1 MAKIKSDFWK
11 TDWFLGLVIAL
22 MFILFFRNSDLIQS
36 LERKAY
42 DGAVK
47 MSSKNPNDKIAI
59 IAIDDQSISNI
70 GRWPWSRE
78 IHADMIDKLTAA
90 KAKVV
95 GNTVFFFEPQQ
106 DPGFVYVNKLMELHR
121 KAAAAA
127 QASPALTATDPAAP
141 APAGLPPEFAD
152 MGKLLKEAELALNT
166 DRRLA
171 ESITKAGNVVIPVFL
186 ELGAPRGKPDKPLPE
201 FALKASL
208 EDKNGSGIEA
218 RGVQVPIE
226 MLGKAATSVGHLNS
240 SPEVDGGVRTEPL
253 MIQFFDRYFPSFAL
267 AVAAKS
273 LNLNVTDI
281 KVKWGERVTLGKL
294 GISVDEG
301 NSMRTYFYKDRDGK
315 PAFQID
321 SFFDVK
327 SGKIPAS
334 KYTDKIV
341 LIGATAAGVGSAF
354 PTPVSPAMTPVESM
368 AHTVSSI
375 LSEHFFVEPGWG
387 WLLSLL
393 VVLLVAAY
401 LIALLPKLKAKAGA
415 AMTLGLL
422 AGLIIAHFASMVG
435 GGMWFQ
441 LMGAATLLVVG
452 HVLLVTKRF
461 IMTEAGKQKSD
472 AESAESNRMLGLAF
486 QGQGQLDMSF
496 DKFRKVPFDDQL
508 MDNLYN
514 LALDFER
521 KRQFNKAQ
529 SVYDHMSSHN
539 PKFKD
544 LELKRERAKTMS
556 ETVILGGGGGRA
568 NASMNILDGA
578 VEKPMLGRY
587 QVEKELGKGAM
598 GVVYL
603 GKDPKIGR
611 VVAIKTM
618 ALSQEFDA
626 DEIEDVKQRFFREAE
641 TAGRLNHPNIV
652 TIFDAGEEHDLAFI
666 AMEFLKGKDLVP
678 YTKPDNLLSM
688 ERAVSITVRVAEALG
703 YAHRLNVV
711 HRDIKP
717 ANIMYEYESDTVKVT
732 DFGIARITDSSKTKT
747 GMVLGT
753 PSYMSPEQLSGKKV
767 DGRSDLFSLAVSLY
781 QMLTGQLPFV
791 GDSMAQLMFK
801 IANDK
806 EVDIRTLNPNVPDGL
821 AQVLHA
827 AMLKD
832 ADQRFQT
839 GDELAAALRTFAGAE
854 LASPSATGIRSAGST
869 PAPRPPTVALPVAPA
884 PASAAVNPHAGGTV
898 VMSATVAAT
907 TQPLAPL
914 NLPPSTSA
922 APTAPSTTTAG
933 GTVIMSAVQ
942 LAQLAQAAQATTA
955 GGTLIMSAAQA
966 AQMVQGAQVVH
977 AAQASSPVSAPKAV
991 GGAAAAAPP
1000 AAKPPPDVD
1009 IAL

>member
-22 MFILFFRNSDLIQS
+22 LFILFFRNSDLIQS

-42 DGAVK
+42 DMAVK

-106 DPGFVYVNKLMELHR
+106 DPGLGYINKLLALHG
-121 KAAAAA
+121 KAAAA
-127 QASPALTATDPAAP
+127 QASPAPVSADPAAP
-141 APAGLPPEFAD
+141 ALPAPAALPSEFAD

-201 FALKASL
+201 FAVKASL
-208 EDKNGSGIEA
+208 EDKNGIGIES

-226 MLGKAATSVGHLNS
+226 LLGKAATSVGHLNS

-273 LNLNVTDI
+273 LNLNVNDI

-294 GISVDEG
+294 GISVDES

-321 SFFDVK
+321 SFFDVR
-327 SGKIPAS
+327 SGKIPAT
-334 KYTDKIV
+334 KYADKIV

-375 LSEHFFVEPGWG
+375 LSEHFFIEPGWG

-393 VVLLVAAY
+393 VVVMVAAY
-401 LIALLPKLKAKAGA
+401 LIGLLPKLKAKSGA
-415 AMTLGLL
+415 AITLGLL
-422 AGLIIAHFASMVG
+422 AGLIIAHFASMLG

-461 IMTEAGKQKSD
+461 ILTEAGKQKSD

-529 SVYDHMSSHN
+529 SVYDHMASHN
-539 PKFKD
+539 PNFKD
-544 LELKRERAKTMS
+544 LAQKRERAKTMS
-556 ETVILGGGGGRA
+556 ETVILGGGGGRS
-568 NASMNILDGA
+568 NSSMNILDGA

-678 YTKPDNLLSM
+678 YTKPDNLLAM

-703 YAHRLNVV
+703 YAHRFNVV

-717 ANIMYEYESDTVKVT
+717 ANIMYEYDSDTVKVT

-806 EVDIRTLNPNVPDGL
+806 EVDIRTLNPAIPEGL

-827 AMLKD
+827 AMSKD
-832 ADQRFQT
+832 ADQRYQT
-839 GDELAAALRTFAGAE
+839 GDELAAALRPFAGAE
-854 LASPSATGIRSAGST
+854 MASPSATGIRSAAGGA
-869 PAPRPPTVALPVAPA
+869 PAPRLPTVAMPAVAPAPVAPA
-884 PASAAVNPHAGGTV
+884 PVNPHAGGTV
-898 VMSATVAAT
+898 VMSAAAAISTQPLEPFAPLAASPAAAAT
-907 TQPLAPL
+907 TASGTVIMNAVQMAQATAA
-914 NLPPSTSA
+914 NLSA
-922 APTAPSTTTAG
+922 SNAAAATTAG
-933 GTVIMSAVQ
+933 GTVIMNA
-942 LAQLAQAAQATTA
+942 AQIAGAQAAA
-955 GGTLIMSAAQA
+955 L
-966 AQMVQGAQVVH
+966 VK
-977 AAQASSPVSAPKAV
+977 PVSAA
-991 GGAAAAAPP
+991 P
-1000 AAKPPPDVD
+1000 AASKPPPDVD